1 MVYWFVIYLSKITS
15 FLPIEQ
21 FWISD
26 CIYPKEVGNLNA
38 ELKFT
43 RRILEGK

>member
-1 MVYWFVIYLSKITS
+1 MVIYPGKITG
-15 FLPIEQ
+15 FLPVEH

>member
-1 MVYWFVIYLSKITS
+1 MVIYPGKITG
-15 FLPIEQ
+15 FLPVEQ
-21 FWISD
+21 IWISD
-26 CIYPKEVGNLNA
+26 CIYGKEVGNLNA